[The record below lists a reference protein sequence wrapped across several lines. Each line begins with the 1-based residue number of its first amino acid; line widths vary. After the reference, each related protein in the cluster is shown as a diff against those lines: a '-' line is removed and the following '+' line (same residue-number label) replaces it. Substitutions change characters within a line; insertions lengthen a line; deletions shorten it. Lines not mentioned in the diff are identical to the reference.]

1 MVGRLKQEV
10 GMTDSYLRSLWSK
23 ATLAQKGNFC
33 YNPECGNL
41 AHSVHHIIRVRH
53 KLTRYDV
60 RNGLPL
66 CAECHRRAQRSIGW
80 DMDMIPIRDK
90 EWLREASNINIKDYL
105 VQHGKTEKEW
115 MKEQGEELKAIIKG
129 EG

>member
-1 MVGRLKQEV
+1 
-10 GMTDSYLRSLWSK
+10 MTDSYLRSLWSK
-23 ATLAQKGNFC
+23 ATLAQKGKVC
-33 YNPECGNL
+33 YACRSNM

-66 CAECHRRAQRSIGW
+66 CAECHRHAQRSIGW
-80 DMDMIPIRDK
+80 DMDMIPTGDK
-90 EWLREASNINIKDYL
+90 VWLRVASNINIKDYL
-105 VQHGKTEKEW
+105 VRNGKTEKEW

-129 EG
+129 ER